1 MTKEYTIRHQH
12 DGSQLRQRA
21 PFDSVELCCHRRGRG
36 YETLPAVEANSSF
49 ARNHRRQR
57 NMTWNRTRSRFWRL
71 AIALSMIAVMAEGY
85 NETVSV
91 NLDLEEEFFYAVES
105 SDQSFGNS
113 SHLEKDRS
121 LQFQFPEI
129 PIPPPIIIPTLQPFS
144 FPPVPPIIIQF
155 GKSYRMRKF

>member
-12 DGSQLRQRA
+12 DGSQLQQRA
-21 PFDSVELCCHRRGRG
+21 PLDSVELCSHRRGYG
-36 YETLPAVEANSSF
+36 YDTLPAGEANSSF
-49 ARNHRRQR
+49 AHYHRRQR

-71 AIALSMIAVMAEGY
+71 AIALSMIAVVAEGY
-85 NETVSV
+85 NETAPV

-105 SDQSFGNS
+105 SDQSFG
-113 SHLEKDRS
+113 KDRS